1 MPLNSASSLWVHVI
15 LSFLFLP
22 LGVLFMRHFSA
33 KLHIRPEESRVSRT
47 LMIVGVPRKS
57 CHAEVFRQHF
67 REAYPE
73 CIIQDI
79 KFAYDI
85 RELVVLDSNREVST
99 QARMWCE
106 NQINA
111 TGKRPKMRPY
121 QFSRLWV
128 FGDACGCK
136 MVDALDYYSREES
149 EYLREVEKERANA
162 LERPVGFVFVTFET
176 EEMAMMVCKDYRS
189 QCQCYATTPSSSVS
203 KELKSNSW
211 KVVFAPPPSDIFWEN
226 LSIGKWAWYIR
237 SFFINFVL
245 FLILF
250 FLTTPF
256 IIVSNLE
263 HIFPSAEHLAILVSW
278 VLKPTNET
286 HLWKCLYLPDSGAF
300 FINYVVTSSFV
311 GTTME
316 LIRFPQLCLFIL
328 YTFMSRSKA
337 ETFAVQRASLFEF
350 HFGVHYAW
358 YLLIFAITMIYSL
371 SCPLIVPFGLVY
383 LCFKHSVDRYNIYF
397 VYTPSKTNK
406 YIHATAIDFVIGSL
420 ILLQF
425 TLAIFFYLRTGNSN
439 VTVATCIIALMS
451 FLMFLGQAMM
461 KCFRD
466 FGPIKYAAAKRK
478 TYGTR
483 PSPRK
488 LSTVTVAPKPA
499 IKKKAQRH
507 VSVGPSSFD
516 GYGGALACGSPVPEA
531 IPMLAVDTRA
541 EPVDVVGPPSP
552 TGSNAVDNHST
563 IRHVCE

>member
-1 MPLNSASSLWVHVI
+1 MFMITSKIRDRHILKKNGPDAVQYLTFQRHIIVLVLIVCLFCVGLILPIHVFGDIEGDARKFVHTTLNNMDPNASSLWVHVI

-57 CHAEVFRQHF
+57 CHAEIFRQHF
-67 REAYPE
+67 RREAYPE

-121 QFSRLWV
+121 QFSRLWI
-128 FGDACGCK
+128 FGDSCGCK

-189 QCQCYATTPSSSVS
+189 QCQCYSTTPSSSVS

-263 HIFPSAEHLAILVSW
+263 HIFPSAEHLA
-278 VLKPTNET
+278 N
-286 HLWKCLYLPDSGAF
+286 SGAF

-425 TLAIFFYLRTGNSN
+425 TLAIFFYLRTGEFSHF
-439 VTVATCIIALMS
+439 S
-451 FLMFLGQAMM
+451 FFSGVQYL
-461 KCFRD
+461 
-466 FGPIKYAAAKRK
+466 
-478 TYGTR
+478 
-483 PSPRK
+483 
-488 LSTVTVAPKPA
+488 
-499 IKKKAQRH
+499 
-507 VSVGPSSFD
+507 
-516 GYGGALACGSPVPEA
+516 
-531 IPMLAVDTRA
+531 
-541 EPVDVVGPPSP
+541 
-552 TGSNAVDNHST
+552 
-563 IRHVCE
+563 

>member
-1 MPLNSASSLWVHVI
+1 MTHKPWQSDEFVLFEERQAIKCKFFKKGNFTVTLAPGYQGIPENLVINLVIASSLWVHVI

-33 KLHIRPEESRVSRT
+33 KLHIRPEESRV
-47 LMIVGVPRKS
+47 
-57 CHAEVFRQHF
+57 
-67 REAYPE
+67 
-73 CIIQDI
+73 
-79 KFAYDI
+79 
-85 RELVVLDSNREVST
+85 
-99 QARMWCE
+99 
-106 NQINA
+106 
-111 TGKRPKMRPY
+111 
-121 QFSRLWV
+121 
-128 FGDACGCK
+128 
-136 MVDALDYYSREES
+136 DALEYYSREES
-149 EYLREVEKERANA
+149 EYLREVEKERAHA
-162 LERPVGFVFVTFET
+162 LEKPVGFVFITFET
-176 EEMAMMVCKDYRS
+176 EDMAMTVFKDYRT
-189 QCQCYATTPSSSVS
+189 QCQCYATTPASSVS
-203 KELKSNSW
+203 KELKSHSW

-263 HIFPSAEHLAILVSW
+263 HIFPSAEHLNPFLSKFLPTMMLWLVAAAMPAMVTMSDVFIAHWTRALDGFCRSSRNHWVMRKIFIFLLFMVLILPSLGLPSAEVLVSW

-425 TLAIFFYLRTGNSN
+425 TLAIFFYLRTGERLNR
-439 VTVATCIIALMS
+439 ALR
-451 FLMFLGQAMM
+451 L
-461 KCFRD
+461 
-466 FGPIKYAAAKRK
+466 
-478 TYGTR
+478 
-483 PSPRK
+483 
-488 LSTVTVAPKPA
+488 PA
-499 IKKKAQRH
+499 LR
-507 VSVGPSSFD
+507 S
-516 GYGGALACGSPVPEA
+516 CW
-531 IPMLAVDTRA
+531 
-541 EPVDVVGPPSP
+541 
-552 TGSNAVDNHST
+552 
-563 IRHVCE
+563 

>member
-1 MPLNSASSLWVHVI
+1 MIRIPF
-15 LSFLFLP
+15 LSKFLP
-22 LGVLFMRHFSA
+22 TMMLWLVAAAMPAMVTMSDVFIAHWTRSSRNHWVMRKIFIFLLFM
-33 KLHIRPEESRVSRT
+33 V
-47 LMIVGVPRKS
+47 
-57 CHAEVFRQHF
+57 
-67 REAYPE
+67 
-73 CIIQDI
+73 
-79 KFAYDI
+79 
-85 RELVVLDSNREVST
+85 
-99 QARMWCE
+99 
-106 NQINA
+106 
-111 TGKRPKMRPY
+111 
-121 QFSRLWV
+121 
-128 FGDACGCK
+128 
-136 MVDALDYYSREES
+136 
-149 EYLREVEKERANA
+149 
-162 LERPVGFVFVTFET
+162 
-176 EEMAMMVCKDYRS
+176 
-189 QCQCYATTPSSSVS
+189 
-203 KELKSNSW
+203 
-211 KVVFAPPPSDIFWEN
+211 
-226 LSIGKWAWYIR
+226 
-237 SFFINFVL
+237 
-245 FLILF
+245 LILPS
-250 FLTTPF
+250 LG
-256 IIVSNLE
+256 L
-263 HIFPSAEHLAILVSW
+263 PSAEVLVSW

-371 SCPLIVPFGLVY
+371 SCPLIVPFGLIY

-478 TYGTR
+478 TYGAR

-499 IKKKAQRH
+499 IKKKGTATPCLCRALHRRQPWRPIPGQFPH
-507 VSVGPSSFD
+507 AGGHSSD
-516 GYGGALACGSPVPEA
+516 CYGHPGGAG
-531 IPMLAVDTRA
+531 
-541 EPVDVVGPPSP
+541 
-552 TGSNAVDNHST
+552 
-563 IRHVCE
+563 